1 VREQHGSRN
10 QQTGANKWKCERQT
24 ARFPFSTAIYQSTS
38 GRAKLSVAAAA
49 ETVIAN
55 YIYDPVCD
63 YGHSV
68 RILRDVLR
76 AWAELELAKEKTH
89 GN

>member
-1 VREQHGSRN
+1 MEMRPSGPVPILNGNLSIDE
-10 QQTGANKWKCERQT
+10 WKT
-24 ARFPFSTAIYQSTS
+24 VL
-38 GRAKLSVAAAA
+38 GKLSVAAAA

-55 YIYDPVCD
+55 YIYDPICD

-68 RILRDVLR
+68 RILRNVLR